1 MVFSA
6 CANALVRMKLLTV
19 LPSKPAARSSAC
31 LALCFNRR
39 LMRSCLVSVA
49 ALMVKTLHRR
59 GQCEELY
66 VKVVPSFNARCVT
79 GHSHFFDSLK
89 ERGNLRQHFVH
100 DRHQHGSAARTWSST
115 LRSPASRPVKS
126 YACYMTP

>member
-39 LMRSCLVSVA
+39 LIRSCLVSVA
-49 ALMVKTLHRR
+49 ALMVKTLHRC
-59 GQCEELY
+59 GQCEKLY
-66 VKVVPSFNARCVT
+66 VKSVPFFNVRSVT
-79 GHSHFFDSLK
+79 GHSHLFGSLK

-100 DRHQHGSAARTWSST
+100 DRRQHGSAEIGR
-115 LRSPASRPVKS
+115 ASCRER
-126 YACYMTP
+126 